1 MVKEYPDRT
10 VMKRQIK
17 IMNKELE
24 DQRVVMRQRQI
35 QSQMLVDALQRY
47 EIERQAATAAA
58 TPVTSPSDKPNC
70 LCGAPAQMLTVKKE
84 GPQRGRKFWKCVQRQ
99 FEFFQWIGI
108 DADTMSTI
116 SFSMIGSMPPSIQEP
131 KKGAVPDPGE
141 EDGGS
146 DRGGQRW
153 LNVKQRSGG

>member
-1 MVKEYPDRT
+1 
-10 VMKRQIK
+10 
-17 IMNKELE
+17 
-24 DQRVVMRQRQI
+24 
-35 QSQMLVDALQRY
+35 MLVDALQRY

-108 DADTMSTI
+108 DADTMSVNDFI
-116 SFSMIGSMPPSIQEP
+116 LDDRKYASVDPRAQEGSCSRSRRRRWRIRSRWIAMAQCEAKKWRLVDFDENKDDSAQERRYSRW
-131 KKGAVPDPGE
+131 KKTM
-141 EDGGS
+141 
-146 DRGGQRW
+146 R
-153 LNVKQRSGG
+153 